1 MSLSEIALSPSISVT
16 FRPGEL
22 VDQLASLAAMGVSCR
37 VEIDLP
43 GGGIGSIRILQ
54 GELRAAHLGSRRGLG
69 ALTTMAVA
77 GLGTLRLF
85 PEQNPATDELG
96 VLTPVL
102 LDLLREDESRL
113 RLAPPPTAELPRPE
127 ADGGQDG
134 VLARADLIVRPAP
147 LTSDHTTSDHTT
159 SDSFPADWLGELIPE
174 GMESDCGFAAALNA
188 GTSDDSWEP
197 PAVGGMLGRCYLG
210 AEIGRGASAIVYR
223 ALHITLKVDVAVKV
237 FIPTPDGLPALPLA
251 EANLLARLSHPNVLR
266 VLDCADEQPY
276 PHLICEYVDGF
287 TLAELIQRSGSLDQ
301 LQTLRMIIQAAEG
314 LAYAAAQGI
323 VHCDVKPGNLLV
335 ARQDGLVK
343 LVDLGLARIAEHGH
357 EQDGMISG
365 TPAYISPEQVAQ
377 QPVTAKSDIYSL
389 GCTLWHALVGQPP
402 FIDQDP
408 LRTMTM
414 HILETPP
421 ALSAHLPQADSRL
434 EHLLRRMLAKDPA
447 QRPAYPEL
455 LSTLRGISER
465 LEQSVRQGP
474 FDRFGTRIFHTL
486 HLAVDGVRR
495 ALVGNR

>member
-1 MSLSEIALSPSISVT
+1 MSLSEIALSPSITVT
-16 FRPGEL
+16 FTPGDL
-22 VDQLASLAAMGVSCR
+22 VNQLASLAAIGASCR

-43 GGGIGSIRILQ
+43 AGGVGSIRIFQ
-54 GELRAAHLGSRRGLG
+54 GEFRAAHLGTRRGLG
-69 ALTTMAVA
+69 AMTTMAVTA
-77 GLGTLRLF
+77 VGTLRLF
-85 PEQNPATDELG
+85 PDPEPVSDDLS

-102 LDLLREDESRL
+102 LDLLRQDESRL
-113 RLAPPPTAELPRPE
+113 RLAPPPSAELPLPE
-127 ADGGQDG
+127 LVGGQDG
-134 VLARADLIVRPAP
+134 VLARAELIVRPAP
-147 LTSDHTTSDHTT
+147 GIRDQTA
-159 SDSFPADWLGELIPE
+159 SDSFPADWLGELVPE
-174 GMESDCGFAAALNA
+174 GMAEGGEFAGDFTA
-188 GTSDDSWEP
+188 GPSEDTWQP

-223 ALHITLKVDVAVKV
+223 ALHITLKIDVAVKV

-301 LQTLRMIIQAAEG
+301 MQTLRMVIQAAEG

-335 ARQDGLVK
+335 ARQDGTVK

-414 HILETPP
+414 HVLEDPP
-421 ALSAHLPQADSRL
+421 ALSARLPQADPRL

-447 QRPAYPEL
+447 QRPDYPEL
-455 LSTLRGISER
+455 ISTLRGISER
-465 LEQSVRQGP
+465 LEQSARLGP

-495 ALVGNR
+495 ALGGNR